1 MIRKPAGPNP
11 SGRAMSFVPNG
22 YLSIQEALN
31 RLGRELF
38 PLEWTGEEHK
48 ARRGLISEE
57 EWLRIQY
64 LAPARGGG
72 AQDSGPMMQSTP
84 GAKPGAHSSGD
95 PSDPSYQEEYRARQ
109 RHVDAHCS
117 RPVSSRRLYWIHL
130 PGRCIKR
137 TTSLAVARDQSD
149 ALRGSSSIPRRR

>member
-1 MIRKPAGPNP
+1 
-11 SGRAMSFVPNG
+11 MSFVQNG

-57 EWLRIQY
+57 EWLRIQ
-64 LAPARGGG
+64 R
-72 AQDSGPMMQSTP
+72 SGPGTWWGCAGQRAHDAKYAWGETGGTFERRSFRSFLPRGVQGEAAARRCTLLEAGQLEAAILDP
-84 GAKPGAHSSGD
+84 FTGALHQA
-95 PSDPSYQEEYRARQ
+95 
-109 RHVDAHCS
+109 
-117 RPVSSRRLYWIHL
+117 
-130 PGRCIKR
+130 